1 VTTVAG
7 PWFEDLAVGD
17 VFDTAPGVTLTDGLA
32 AAHQAVVADRLRLP
46 LDQHL
51 SGAVAGGPTA
61 HPGLVCDVA
70 IGQST
75 LVTGRV
81 VANLFYRGLVL
92 HRLPLLGD
100 TLRTTTH
107 VVALKQNASRPTGLA
122 VLRIQTVDH
131 EGRTVLD
138 FHRCAMLPLRDP
150 ASVTGHDDDVKAIAT
165 EPPVFDRLLAG
176 LDLVAYRALVPGRH
190 EVTAGERL
198 EVPGGDV
205 VSSAPELARLTLN
218 IATAHHDA
226 PTRLV
231 YGGHTIGLAAS
242 HLTRALPNLVTIAG
256 WHSCDHLAPV
266 HEGDV
271 LRSAVEVEEVDGPLV
286 HLRATVSSATIAVLD
301 WRLVG
306 VIA

>member
-1 VTTVAG
+1 MTTVAG
-7 PWFEDLAVGD
+7 PWFEDLTTGQ
-17 VFDTAPGVTLTDGLA
+17 VFDEAPGVTLTSGLS

-51 SGAVAGGPTA
+51 SLAVAGGPTA

-81 VANLFYRGLVL
+81 KANLFYRGLVL

-100 TLRTTTH
+100 TLRTTTQ
-107 VVALKQNASRPTGLA
+107 VVALKQNSSGPTGLA
-122 VLRIQTVDH
+122 ALRIHTVDQD
-131 EGRTVLD
+131 GRTVLD
-138 FHRCAMLPLRDP
+138 FHRCAMLPLHDP
-150 ASVTGHDDDVKAIAT
+150 DAQTGHQDDVKAVAT
-165 EPPVFDRLLAG
+165 EAPDFSRLLG
-176 LDLVAYRALVPGRH
+176 SLDLDAFRRLVPGKH
-190 EVTAGERL
+190 EVIEGEVF
-198 EVPGGDV
+198 EIPGGDV

-231 YGGHTIGLAAS
+231 YGGHTIGIAAS

-256 WHSCDHLAPV
+256 WHSCEHLAPV

-271 LRSAVEVEEVDGPLV
+271 LRSAVEVERVEGPLM
-286 HLRATVSSATIAVLD
+286 HLRAVVSNQHGPVLD
-301 WRLVG
+301 WHLVG